1 MKKLQKKKSL
11 SRVGR
16 KSRTNKLILGK
27 ILPEKKRETKVKL
40 HNRCK
45 VKSWSVEENGC
56 DTQESV

>member
-1 MKKLQKKKSL
+1 MKKLQKNRFRAL
-11 SRVGR
+11 EE

-27 ILPEKKRETKVKL
+27 ILPEKKREIKVKL

-56 DTQESV
+56 ETQESV